1 MSHFAVAVILEDK
14 NKLEKVLAPYDE
26 NLIVDRYVKYTKE
39 ELIKKEKES
48 IESYKNST
56 YAEYLENPAEYKKNC
71 KNEGHIKYLE
81 EEFPKKLNWTDEEI
95 YNHEIQFYE
104 KDEIGENGEIY
115 STYNPNSKWDWY
127 AIGGRYN
134 NLIVVDKDN
143 NDVVD
148 HYDFGL
154 GMSLKSYVDGEPNLK
169 KVNGARIKDIHF
181 DKMGGDYEKAIRF
194 WELIVEGQ
202 EPKDEQEKERI
213 KWNFYKP
220 EYYIERYKT
229 KEEYAKQE
237 SMFVTW
243 ALVDEKGWLEQ
254 GKMGWW
260 GLNDA
265 TNESTKSFAEVFQ
278 EYINEPNNQD
288 KYMVIVD
295 CHI

>member
-14 NKLEKVLAPYDE
+14 NNLEKVLAPYDE
-26 NLIVDRYVKYTKE
+26 NLETELHIAETKE
-39 ELIKKEKES
+39 ELIENAKRMKKYYLEIQEKGE
-48 IESYKNST
+48 IL
-56 YAEYLENPAEYKKNC
+56 AEYQL
-71 KNEGHIKYLE
+71 KYV
-81 EEFPKKLNWTDEEI
+81 NATTDEEL
-95 YNHEIQFYE
+95 YE
-104 KDEIGENGEIY
+104 AYKDEDAEYDEQGNRLT
-115 STYNPNSKWDWY
+115 TYNQNSKWDWY

-143 NDVVD
+143 DDVVD
-148 HYDFGL
+148 YYDLGL
-154 GMSLKSYVDGEPNLK
+154 GMSLKSSVDGEPNLK

-194 WELIVEGQ
+194 WELIVEKQ
-202 EPKDEQEKERI
+202 EPKDEQEKERT
-213 KWNFYKP
+213 KWNIYKP

-237 SMFVTW
+237 SMFITW
-243 ALVDEKGWLEQ
+243 ALVDEKGWFEQ

-260 GLNDA
+260 CLNNA
-265 TNESTKSFAEVFQ
+265 TNESTKSFAEMFQ